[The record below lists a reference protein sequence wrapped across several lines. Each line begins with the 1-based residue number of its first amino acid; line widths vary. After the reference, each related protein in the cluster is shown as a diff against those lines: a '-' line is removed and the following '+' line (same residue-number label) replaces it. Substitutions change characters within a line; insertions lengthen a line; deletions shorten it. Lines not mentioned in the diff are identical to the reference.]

1 MGFLFGFILGV
12 YFELVEGDAIFVGE
26 FFMAAVIGNDCGDV
40 HEPFIGKVSRENVVD
55 AVGGMGV
62 KDGHFRFFV
71 GKVELPAH
79 LVFAK

>member
-12 YFELVEGDAIFVGE
+12 YFEVVEGDAIFLGE
-26 FFMAAVIGNDCGDV
+26 FFVATVIGNDRGDV
-40 HEPFIGKVSRENVVD
+40 HEPFIGKVPRENVVD
-55 AVGGMGV
+55 AVGGLGS
-62 KDGHFRFFV
+62 KDGHFWFFV

>member
-12 YFELVEGDAIFVGE
+12 YFEVVERNAIFLGE
-26 FFMAAVIGNDCGDV
+26 FFVATVIGNDRGDV

-55 AVGGMGV
+55 AVGGLGG

-71 GKVELPAH
+71 GKLELPAH
-79 LVFAK
+79 LIFAK